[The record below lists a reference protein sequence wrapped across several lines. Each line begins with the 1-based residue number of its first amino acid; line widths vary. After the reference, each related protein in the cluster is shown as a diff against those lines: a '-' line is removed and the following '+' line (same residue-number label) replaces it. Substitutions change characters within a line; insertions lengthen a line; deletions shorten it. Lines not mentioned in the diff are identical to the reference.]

1 MLNLIIDV
9 WRNSANRV
17 LKNEII
23 RELIWCFGGMIN
35 STPKQYAVPDCSGKY
50 RFEDLEHS
58 KLLHAS
64 KCVVRAKNSLLQ
76 NENFDTREFTLY
88 IARKKWVHS
97 ILAPLIGL
105 CSGTDG
111 STGDDLGLAMRCCGL
126 AIVLIKRLS
135 DSTLKV
141 LEAASGLGSIRK
153 GGRRKSFKEG
163 DSTSKKD
170 RKKND
175 EEENDDEASAD
186 ERPTDTIELVNKAD
200 RLAMIV
206 NAKEQGML
214 FPLPS
219 TPSLIFIFIY
229 YCFH

>member
-1 MLNLIIDV
+1 M
-9 WRNSANRV
+9 
-17 LKNEII
+17 
-23 RELIWCFGGMIN
+23 
-35 STPKQYAVPDCSGKY
+35 
-50 RFEDLEHS
+50 
-58 KLLHAS
+58 
-64 KCVVRAKNSLLQ
+64 
-76 NENFDTREFTLY
+76 
-88 IARKKWVHS
+88 
-97 ILAPLIGL
+97 
-105 CSGTDG
+105 
-111 STGDDLGLAMRCCGL
+111 GLAMRCCGL

-153 GGRRKSFKEG
+153 GGRRKSSKEG

-206 NAKEQGML
+206 NAKEQGTL
-214 FPLPS
+214 FPRPS
-219 TPSLIFIFIY
+219 TPSLIF
-229 YCFH
+229 